1 MSSTSSI
8 TDVAALARVSKAT
21 VSRVL
26 SGRRTKD
33 DNIAKRVRDVAEQL
47 NYQANSAASALRSD
61 TTNTIGLIM
70 PGPTDPLAARLLA
83 ELEPEVNR
91 SGRQLLLGL
100 GAGGCTTRGNSP
112 ADGAKCAG
120 TLRKSY
126 GRSPAIH
133 ALSFRCG
140 TGGSATFA
148 KEGDEGTSARPS
160 SVISR
165 SGISFP
171 EKFPSPPQI
180 PESGCSLSG
189 NPWKTQSIM
198 KRILQR

>member
-33 DNIAKRVRDVAEQL
+33 DNIAKRVRDAAEQL

-91 SGRQLLLGL
+91 SGRQLP
-100 GAGGCTTRGNSP
+100 TRFVAVHTS
-112 ADGAKCAG
+112 
-120 TLRKSY
+120 
-126 GRSPAIH
+126 GRDS
-133 ALSFRCG
+133 
-140 TGGSATFA
+140 
-148 KEGDEGTSARPS
+148 
-160 SVISR
+160 
-165 SGISFP
+165 
-171 EKFPSPPQI
+171 
-180 PESGCSLSG
+180 
-189 NPWKTQSIM
+189 
-198 KRILQR
+198 

>member
-8 TDVAALARVSKAT
+8 TDVATLARVSKAT

-33 DNIAKRVRDVAEQL
+33 DNIAKRVRDAAEQL

-91 SGRQLLLGL
+91 SD
-100 GAGGCTTRGNSP
+100 ASCCWASATTSEPRRNASKPCSP
-112 ADGAKCAG
+112 AGSTGWWSCR
-120 TLRKSY
+120 RKTPTPQ
-126 GRSPAIH
+126 RSWM
-133 ALSFRCG
+133 
-140 TGGSATFA
+140 T
-148 KEGDEGTSARPS
+148 TSA
-160 SVISR
+160 
-165 SGISFP
+165 
-171 EKFPSPPQI
+171 
-180 PESGCSLSG
+180 
-189 NPWKTQSIM
+189 
-198 KRILQR
+198 

>member
-33 DNIAKRVRDVAEQL
+33 DNIAKRVRDAAEQL

-100 GAGGCTTRGNSP
+100 GDDQRTGMRSGRLGQDHLRTADIHFTGGGDRVGRGAGGHERRGRHDERRQSHRP
-112 ADGAKCAG
+112 TAPGA
-120 TLRKSY
+120 RV
-126 GRSPAIH
+126 
-133 ALSFRCG
+133 
-140 TGGSATFA
+140 
-148 KEGDEGTSARPS
+148 S
-160 SVISR
+160 S
-165 SGISFP
+165 
-171 EKFPSPPQI
+171 
-180 PESGCSLSG
+180 
-189 NPWKTQSIM
+189 
-198 KRILQR
+198 

>member
-33 DNIAKRVRDVAEQL
+33 DNIAKRVRDAAEQL

-100 GAGGCTTRGNSP
+100 IQTLGRALLLQLHLQLLQLLPLFPCRDMAGIHLLLQQLLVLQQRLQFMLLPAPGTEPRLPLPGFTQAGQQRFTAAFGVLARGQ
-112 ADGAKCAG
+112 
-120 TLRKSY
+120 
-126 GRSPAIH
+126 
-133 ALSFRCG
+133 
-140 TGGSATFA
+140 
-148 KEGDEGTSARPS
+148 E
-160 SVISR
+160 
-165 SGISFP
+165 
-171 EKFPSPPQI
+171 
-180 PESGCSLSG
+180 
-189 NPWKTQSIM
+189 
-198 KRILQR
+198 